1 MELNKVYAVRNLYGK
16 MLLKLRMIVKTFSP
30 LPPLVT
36 VEQQPKLRE
45 RGNQESI

>member
-1 MELNKVYAVRNLYGK
+1 MEMNKVYAVRNLDGK
-16 MLLKLRMIVKTFSP
+16 MLLKLRMIVKTPPSR
-30 LPPLVT
+30 PPLVT